1 VPTSTRSARH
11 RLVRRSGAAHLVLA
25 QDRRGHQALVGAEL
39 THRLR
44 TYPVSAAVTRC
55 LDPVSPTCPGQPHSL
70 IGAGI
75 NTDQPTQV
83 TPA

>member
-1 VPTSTRSARH
+1 M
-11 RLVRRSGAAHLVLA
+11 
-25 QDRRGHQALVGAEL
+25 VGAKL

-44 TYPVSAAVTRC
+44 THPVPAAVTLC
-55 LDPVSPTCPGQPHSL
+55 LDSVSPTCPGQPHSL